1 MSHLRYYA
9 YAGVGKRNLE
19 KYYYS
24 QAVRIDNRIEC
35 AGQGNYPSSL
45 PPSLPSFFLTWSS
58 SSPGGWDPKTG
69 ELAKT
74 IEEQIEKTFKN
85 IQLNLQDAGGAGW
98 SQVYKIRS
106 YHIDLSPEAL
116 GITIA
121 AIRKWCPDH
130 APVWTCVGV
139 TALGEEG
146 MLVEVEVEAQVP
158 RDG

>member
-9 YAGVGKRNLE
+9 YDGVGKRNLE

-35 AGQGNYPSSL
+35 AGQGNYT
-45 PPSLPSFFLTWSS
+45 PPPTM
-58 SSPGGWDPKTG
+58 
-69 ELAKT
+69 
-74 IEEQIEKTFKN
+74 EEQIEKTFEN
-85 IQLNLQDAGGAGW
+85 VELNLKDAGGAGW

-106 YHIDLSPEAL
+106 YHIELSPEAI
-116 GITIA
+116 GATIA
-121 AIRKWCPDH
+121 AIRRWCPHH

-146 MLVEVEVEAQVP
+146 ILVEIEVEAQVP
-158 RDG
+158 REA

>member
-9 YAGVGKRNLE
+9 YDGVGKRNLE

-35 AGQGNYPSSL
+35 AGQGNYPSPL
-45 PPSLPSFFLTWSS
+45 PPLPLFPLIWEY
-58 SSPGGWDPKTG
+58 SPGGWDPKTG

-74 IEEQIEKTFKN
+74 IEEQIEKTFQN
-85 IQLNLQDAGGAGW
+85 VQLNLKDAGGAGW
-98 SQVYKIRS
+98 SQVYRIRS
-106 YHIDLSPEAL
+106 YHTDLSPQAL
-116 GITIA
+116 GLTIA
-121 AIRKWCPDH
+121 ALRKWCPDH

-146 MLVEVEVEAQVP
+146 MLVEMEVEAQIP
-158 RDG
+158 REG

>member
-9 YAGVGKRNLE
+9 YDGVGKRNLE

-35 AGQGNYPSSL
+35 AGQG
-45 PPSLPSFFLTWSS
+45 
-58 SSPGGWDPKTG
+58 GWDPKTG

-74 IEEQIEKTFKN
+74 IEEQIEKTFQN
-85 IQLNLQDAGGAGW
+85 VQLNLKDAGGAGW
-98 SQVYKIRS
+98 SQVYRIRS
-106 YHIDLSPEAL
+106 YHTDLSPQAL
-116 GITIA
+116 GLTIA
-121 AIRKWCPDH
+121 ALRKWCPDH

-146 MLVEVEVEAQVP
+146 MLVEMEVEAQIP
-158 RDG
+158 RGG